1 MVEAEMIE
9 EDGLEQKLPEGSK
22 ADLPDGRKS
31 DLPEG
36 RKDDLPEGRKADHPE
51 GRKADLPEGRKTK
64 TGSERE
70 EKRPEKKQEKALKRK
85 LRKKMN
91 RKLGRASFPSSRKN
105 KEKETIRK
113 ASPISVLFIDNTK
126 GGVLANKLQ
135 EADTRLETMT
145 NYKVRVV
152 ESPGTALSRLLP
164 SRNPWGAGDWQAR
177 LCAVQPAG

>member
-36 RKDDLPEGRKADHPE
+36 RKDDLPEGRKTPKRI
-51 GRKADLPEGRKTK
+51 GRPRLGVKGKKKGQNRQVQTLG
-64 TGSERE
+64 GI
-70 EKRPEKKQEKALKRK
+70 KKQENALKRK
-85 LRKKMN
+85 
-91 RKLGRASFPSSRKN
+91 FQQ
-105 KEKETIRK
+105 EKETIRK

>member
-1 MVEAEMIE
+1 MKRMALSKSFQRAVKLIFLTAGNLIFQKAGKMIF
-9 EDGLEQKLPEGSK
+9 QKAGKLIFQK
-22 ADLPDGRKS
+22 AGRPRLGVKGKKNGQNRQVQT
-31 DLPEG
+31 LG
-36 RKDDLPEGRKADHPE
+36 GI
-51 GRKADLPEGRKTK
+51 
-64 TGSERE
+64 
-70 EKRPEKKQEKALKRK
+70 KKQENALKRK
-85 LRKKMN
+85 
-91 RKLGRASFPSSRKN
+91 FQQ
-105 KEKETIRK
+105 EKETIRK